1 MYFWIY
7 LAKKYE
13 NQISFIFKPHPNLRT
28 RAIEA
33 EVFRDAGDYERYID
47 LWEKLPNARV
57 SAEESYLEI
66 FATSDG
72 MIMDSNSFLAE
83 YMYVNKPLLFLTREE
98 QTFNKLGRSIVDTYD
113 QCDGRDYMGLKVF
126 FKM

>member
-57 SAEESYLEI
+57 SAQEKSRHLINWEE
-66 FATSDG
+66 
-72 MIMDSNSFLAE
+72 
-83 YMYVNKPLLFLTREE
+83 V
-98 QTFNKLGRSIVDTYD
+98 
-113 QCDGRDYMGLKVF
+113 
-126 FKM
+126 

>member
-1 MYFWIY
+1 M
-7 LAKKYE
+7 
-13 NQISFIFKPHPNLRT
+13 
-28 RAIEA
+28 
-33 EVFRDAGDYERYID
+33 
-47 LWEKLPNARV
+47 

-113 QCDGRDYMGLKVF
+113 QCDGRDYIGIESF
-126 FKM
+126 FGKHLDYLAKNGCLAGEMIYNDIISLL